1 MKKITALLMALVMIL
16 SFAACG
22 EKANENELSTGEN
35 QSTFNE
41 AGQPTTEAPK
51 AVALASGEWDNNL
64 GKFAVALTGAELFD
78 DEEGVKAI
86 RVYLDFT
93 NKADSY
99 TTSFTDEKNDV
110 ILMQGEE
117 ELDETD
123 APYGEDVAEY
133 GNHKRNVR
141 PGVTIR
147 CIYQFALKEETGTV
161 KFTLTAK
168 RQENAVITYD
178 FDLAA
183 LPGAPAEAL
192 VVKEIAAP
200 DFNNG
205 WPESGAITDY
215 YSGQAQH
222 NLVIKNAEFVDGT
235 RDTKLIRVYF
245 DFTNNKDEATDLFD
259 AVDLRIF
266 QDGIQLEEG
275 QANELSESDLA
286 FSRDVEAGQTV
297 SVSNVYVLIS
307 DSPVE
312 VEANDIWDDMGLA
325 KVFTVG

>member
-1 MKKITALLMALVMIL
+1 MKKITALLMALVMLL

-22 EKANENELSTGEN
+22 EKEPANNPAGEN
-35 QSTFNE
+35 QSAGNE
-41 AGQPTTEAPK
+41 EAQQTTETPK
-51 AVALASGEWDNNL
+51 PAGLATGEWENNL

-78 DEEGVKAI
+78 DEDGAKAI

-110 ILMQGEE
+110 ILMQSEE

-161 KFTLTAK
+161 NFSLTAK
-168 RQENAVITYD
+168 KQENAVITYD

-183 LPGAPAEAL
+183 LPGAPAEAF
-192 VVKEIAAP
+192 VAKEIAAP

-205 WPESGAITDY
+205 WPESGEIKDY

-222 NLVIKNAEFVDGT
+222 NLVIKNAEFVDGEN
-235 RDTKLIRVYF
+235 DTKLIRVYYE
-245 DFTNNKDEATDLFD
+245 FTNNKDEATDLFD

-266 QDGIQLEEG
+266 QDGIQLIEG
-275 QANELSESDLA
+275 MAIELCESDLA
-286 FSRDVEAGQTV
+286 FSRNVEAGQTV

-312 VEANDIWDDMGLA
+312 IEANDIWDDMGLA

>member
-1 MKKITALLMALVMIL
+1 MKKIIALMLAFVMLL

-22 EKANENELSTGEN
+22 KDPVDNNPDGEKQSAGSEEN
-35 QSTFNE
+35 Q
-41 AGQPTTEAPK
+41 QTTEAAKP
-51 AVALASGEWDNNL
+51 AGLATGEWENNL
-64 GKFAVALTGAELFD
+64 GKFAVALVGAELFN
-78 DEEGVKAI
+78 DEDGAKAI

-161 KFTLTAK
+161 NFSLTAK
-168 RQENAVITYD
+168 NQENAVITYD

-183 LPGAPAEAL
+183 LPGAPAEAF
-192 VVKEIAAP
+192 VAKEIAAP

-205 WPESGAITDY
+205 WAESGKITDY
-215 YSGQAQH
+215 YKKDVQH
-222 NLVIKNAEFVDGT
+222 DFVIKNAEFVAGV

-245 DFTNNKDEATDLFD
+245 EFTNNDATAKDLFR
-259 AVDLRIF
+259 AIDLRIF
-266 QDGIQLEEG
+266 QDGIQLVEG
-275 QANELSESDLA
+275 QSDVLCDSDLA
-286 FSRDVEAGQTV
+286 FTNNVEPGQTV
-297 SVSNVYVLIS
+297 TVSNTYILLS

-325 KVFTVG
+325 KVFTVA

>member
-1 MKKITALLMALVMIL
+1 MKKLTAILLSLVML
-16 SFAACG
+16 VSFASCG
-22 EKANENELSTGEN
+22 NNSNDPATPDDGNQTAVDNNN
-35 QSTFNE
+35 QSTE
-41 AGQPTTEAPK
+41 TPAPSG
-51 AVALASGEWDNNL
+51 LATGEWENNL
-64 GKFAVALTGAELFD
+64 GKFAVALVGAELFD
-78 DEEGVKAI
+78 DEDGAKAV

-110 ILMQGEE
+110 ILVQGEE

-168 RQENAVITYD
+168 NQENAVITYD

-183 LPGAPAEAL
+183 LPGAPAEAF
-192 VVKEIAAP
+192 VAKEIAAP

-205 WPESGAITDY
+205 WPESGEIKDY

-235 RDTKLIRVYF
+235 RDTKLIRVYYE
-245 DFTNNKDEATDLFD
+245 FTNNKDEATDLFD

-266 QDGIQLEEG
+266 QDGIQLVEG
-275 QANELSESDLA
+275 QANELCESDLA
-286 FSRDVEAGQTV
+286 FSKDVEAGQTV
-297 SVSNVYVLIS
+297 TVSNVYILIS

-312 VEANDIWDDMGLA
+312 VEANDIWDDMGIA
-325 KVFTVG
+325 KQFTVG

>member
-1 MKKITALLMALVMIL
+1 MKKIIALLMALVMLL

-22 EKANENELSTGEN
+22 EKANENEQTSGEN
-35 QSTFNE
+35 QSTLNE

-51 AVALASGEWDNNL
+51 VTALASGEWNNNL
-64 GKFAVALTGAELFD
+64 GKFAVALVGAELFD
-78 DEEGVKAI
+78 DEDGAKAI

-168 RQENAVITYD
+168 KQENAVITYD

-183 LPGAPAEAL
+183 LPGAPAEAF
-192 VVKEIAAP
+192 VAKEIAAP

-222 NLVIKNAEFVDGT
+222 NLVIKNAEFVDGEN
-235 RDTKLIRVYF
+235 DTKLIRVYYE
-245 DFTNNKDEATDLFD
+245 FTNNKDEATDLFD

-266 QDGIQLEEG
+266 QDGIQLVEG
-275 QANELSESDLA
+275 MAIELSESDLA

-297 SVSNVYVLIS
+297 TVSNVYVLIS

-312 VEANDIWDDMGLA
+312 VEANDIWDDMGIA
-325 KVFTVG
+325 KQFTVG

>member
-1 MKKITALLMALVMIL
+1 MKKIIALMLALVMLL

-22 EKANENELSTGEN
+22 KDPVDNNPDGEKQSAGSEEN
-35 QSTFNE
+35 Q
-41 AGQPTTEAPK
+41 QTTEAAKP
-51 AVALASGEWDNNL
+51 AGLATGEWANKT
-64 GKFAVALTGAELFD
+64 GKFAVALTGAELFE
-78 DEEGVKAI
+78 DEDGAKAI

-147 CIYQFALKEETGTV
+147 CIYQFALKEETGTG

-168 RQENAVITYD
+168 NQENAVITYD

-183 LPGAPAEAL
+183 LPGAPAEAF
-192 VVKEIAAP
+192 VAKEIAAP

-205 WPESGAITDY
+205 WPESGEIKDY

-222 NLVIKNAEFVDGT
+222 NLVIKNAEFVDGVN
-235 RDTKLIRVYF
+235 DTKLIRVYF

-275 QANELSESDLA
+275 QANELCESDLA

-325 KVFTVG
+325 KVFPVA

>member
-1 MKKITALLMALVMIL
+1 MKKIIALMLALVML
-16 SFAACG
+16 LCFAACG
-22 EKANENELSTGEN
+22 KDPVDNNPDGEN
-35 QSTFNE
+35 QS
-41 AGQPTTEAPK
+41 AGSEENQQTTEAAKP
-51 AVALASGEWDNNL
+51 AGFATGEWENNL

-78 DEEGVKAI
+78 DEDGAKAI

-168 RQENAVITYD
+168 NQENAVITYD
-178 FDLAA
+178 FDIAA
-183 LPGAPAEAL
+183 LPGAPAEAF
-192 VVKEIAAP
+192 VAKEIAAP

-205 WPESGAITDY
+205 WPESGEIKDY

-275 QANELSESDLA
+275 QANELCESDLA

-325 KVFTVG
+325 KVFTVA

>member
-1 MKKITALLMALVMIL
+1 MKKIIALLMALVMLL

-22 EKANENELSTGEN
+22 EKANENEQTSGEN
-35 QSTFNE
+35 QSTLNE

-51 AVALASGEWDNNL
+51 ATALASGEWNNNL

-78 DEEGVKAI
+78 DEDGAKAI

-147 CIYQFALKEETGTV
+147 CIYQFALVEETGTV
-161 KFTLTAK
+161 NFTLTAK
-168 RQENAVITYD
+168 NQENAVITYD

-183 LPGAPAEAL
+183 LPGAPAEAF
-192 VVKEIAAP
+192 VAKEIAAP

-222 NLVIKNAEFVDGT
+222 NLVIKNAEFVDGEN
-235 RDTKLIRVYF
+235 DTKLIRVYF

-266 QDGIQLEEG
+266 QDGIQLVEG
-275 QANELSESDLA
+275 MAIELSESDLA

-297 SVSNVYVLIS
+297 TVSNVYVLIS

-312 VEANDIWDDMGLA
+312 VEANVIWDDMCIA
-325 KVFTVG
+325 KQFTVG